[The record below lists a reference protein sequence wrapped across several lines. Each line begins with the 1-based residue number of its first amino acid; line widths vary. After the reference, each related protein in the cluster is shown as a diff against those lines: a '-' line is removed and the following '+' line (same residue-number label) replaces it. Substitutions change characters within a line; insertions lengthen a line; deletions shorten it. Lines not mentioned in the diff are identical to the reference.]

1 MSNPYLKSWAALT
14 LCLLPLTGQAQQPS
28 AEELE
33 LRKRAEAM
41 LRSATERRQIR
52 REASREQAM
61 FQYLLSEIASQRG
74 QSALAI
80 DGMIDLARRTGD
92 ARLARR
98 AVEIGFQQ
106 NNRPK
111 AMEAATL
118 WLTLEPKSDLARQA
132 MAVLLVNQG
141 SLEAAKDSL
150 KGFLADKDKAPA
162 IYLELNA
169 LLARF
174 PDRAAVLATIRE
186 LAALQPQLPHS
197 AMAVA
202 IALASQR
209 ETVGAMEEARRAL
222 AIAPTF
228 QPAAILIGQILRES
242 APEQARPHFE
252 SFLAANPGANEVRL
266 AFARHL
272 VSERHYDAA
281 FLQYEQ
287 LAAALP
293 GDPEIPYAQGLLALQ
308 TQRLDVAEAAL
319 RKTLSMQL
327 RDRNPVLMSLGQV
340 EEARKNWEAALD
352 WYRLVEGDEHFVNS
366 RIRMAAV
373 MVKIG
378 GLDAARKFL
387 RDSGDDLGPQAVQM
401 ILAESQLLRD
411 AKQHREALAVLTMGL
426 IRFPDNIDLLYDR
439 SMVREKLDDV
449 AGMEK
454 DLREVIRLKP
464 DHAHAYNALGY
475 SFADRN
481 IRLPEALEL
490 IRKAVALSPRDGF
503 ILDSLGWVHYRMN
516 QLPEALDALRKAY
529 ALRNDPEIAAHL
541 GEVLL
546 ATGQADEARKILE
559 ATRAAHPDSPVLE
572 AVLRKLDTKP

>member
-1 MSNPYLKSWAALT
+1 MSNSRLKILVVALA
-14 LCLLPLTGQAQQPS
+14 CLLPVTSQAQQPS
-28 AEELE
+28 AEEVE
-33 LRKRAEAM
+33 LRKRAETM
-41 LRSATERRQIR
+41 LRSATERRKLQR
-52 REASREQAM
+52 DASREQAM

-150 KGFLADKDKAPA
+150 KTFLADKEKAPA

-174 PDRAAVLATIRE
+174 PDRPAVLATIRE
-186 LAALQPQLPHS
+186 LAALQPQLPQ
-197 AMAVA
+197 AALAVA
-202 IALASQR
+202 VALATQR
-209 ETVGAMEEARRAL
+209 ESVAAMDEARRAL
-222 AIAPTF
+222 TLAPTF
-228 QPAAILIGQILRES
+228 QPAAILIGQLLRES
-242 APEQARPHFE
+242 APEQAGPHFE
-252 SFLAANPGANEVRL
+252 SFLVANPGANEVRL
-266 AFARHL
+266 AYARYL
-272 VSERHYDAA
+272 VGERQYDAA
-281 FLQYEQ
+281 FKQYEQ
-287 LAAALP
+287 LATALP
-293 GDPEIPYAQGLLALQ
+293 NDPEIPYAQGLLALQ

-319 RKTLSMQL
+319 RKTLSMDL
-327 RDRNPVLMSLGQV
+327 RDRNPVMMSLGQV
-340 EEARKNWEAALD
+340 EEARKNWDAALE

-366 RIRMAAV
+366 RVRMSAV

-387 RDSGDDLGPQAVQM
+387 RDSADELGNQAVPM

-411 AKQHREALAVLTMGL
+411 ARQNKEAIEVLTAGL
-426 IRFPDNIDLLYDR
+426 KRFPDNLDLLYDR
-439 SMVREKLDDV
+439 AMVREKADDV
-449 AGMEK
+449 AGMEA
-454 DLREVIRLKP
+454 DLRAIIRLKP

-475 SFADRN
+475 SFAERN

-490 IRKAVALSPRDGF
+490 IRKAVALAPRDGF
-503 ILDSLGWVHYRMN
+503 ILDSLGWVHYRLN
-516 QLPEALDALRKAY
+516 QLPEALDALRKAF

-546 ATGQADEARKILE
+546 VVGQKDEARRVLE
-559 ATRAAHPDSPVLE
+559 STRAIHPDSPVIE
-572 AVLRKLDTKP
+572 AVLRKLTP